1 MVGRWWCCSVVHRE
15 EEKSREMKRRT
26 VAARGRKYARVSVA
40 RMGIKREVEG
50 VVVVERGGEDHG
62 SGEELTLLSCAR

>member
-26 VAARGRKYARVSVA
+26 VAARGREEIRGRARV
-40 RMGIKREVEG
+40 RRREDKEMGQV
-50 VVVVERGGEDHG
+50 
-62 SGEELTLLSCAR
+62 